1 MSSYSINEIMKM
13 LPHRSPFLL
22 IDRVIECEAGKR
34 AVAIKNV
41 TIDEPF
47 FNGHFSTEPILPGV
61 LIVETIAQTT
71 VVMYCASFM
80 ESIEVRNDHAPLTPE
95 KWEAMIKEH
104 VGYLVEI
111 KTMKFMKKVTPG
123 DTMRIEVIVKN
134 KFANLSLIESKVKVD
149 GVIVAMGKI
158 AVSEKV

>member
-1 MSSYSINEIMKM
+1 
-13 LPHRSPFLL
+13 
-22 IDRVIECEAGKR
+22 
-34 AVAIKNV
+34 
-41 TIDEPF
+41 
-47 FNGHFSTEPILPGV
+47 
-61 LIVETIAQTT
+61 
-71 VVMYCASFM
+71 
-80 ESIEVRNDHAPLTPE
+80 
-95 KWEAMIKEH
+95 MIKEH

>member
-1 MSSYSINEIMKM
+1 M
-13 LPHRSPFLL
+13 LPHRAPFLL
-22 IDRVIECEAGKR
+22 IDRVMECEAGKR

-47 FNGHFSTEPILPGV
+47 FNGHFPAEPIFPGV

-71 VVMYCASFM
+71 AVMYCAAFM
-80 ESIEVRNDHAPLTPE
+80 ESAEAQNDQVPLTLE
-95 KWEAMIKEH
+95 NLEAMIKEH

-111 KTMKFMKKVTPG
+111 KSMKFMRKVIPG
-123 DTMRIEVIVKN
+123 DTMKIEVTLKN
-134 KFANLSLIESKVKVD
+134 KFANLSLIESKVMVD
-149 GVIVAMGKI
+149 GAIVAMGKI